1 MRAFMTFILG
11 LVLLAVLGGIGVG
24 VYNAGVSAGLAQAGA
39 VGAGAAA
46 PYVHA
51 WGVPFFGFGL
61 GFGFLSLLFPLLFL
75 FLIFGLIRA
84 AMGGG
89 RRGWGHHGWDGG
101 QGPDGWRSERERY
114 MADLHRRFHEAEG
127 ASPSGSGTFG
137 SSSGVSAGASGGSSA
152 RPSDTH

>member
-11 LVLLAVLGGIGVG
+11 LVVLVIVGGIGVG

-46 PYVHA
+46 PYVHG
-51 WGVPFFGFGL
+51 WGVPFLGFGFGFGL
-61 GFGFLSLLFPLLFL
+61 LGFLFPLLFL

-84 AMGGG
+84 AVGGG
-89 RRGWGHHGWDGG
+89 RRSWGHHGWDGG
-101 QGPDGWRSERERY
+101 HGPDGWRSERERA

-127 ASPSGSGTFG
+127 TNPGGPTTSSGSG
-137 SSSGVSAGASGGSSA
+137 SGPSGGA
-152 RPSDTH
+152 

>member
-1 MRAFMTFILG
+1 MRTFISIVLG
-11 LVLLAVLGGIGVG
+11 LVLLAILGGIGVG

-46 PYVHA
+46 PYVYG
-51 WGVPFFGFGL
+51 WGIHPFFGL
-61 GFGFLSLLFPLLFL
+61 GFGLLGLLFPILFL

-84 AMGGG
+84 AIGGG

-101 QGPDGWRSERERY
+101 RGPEGWRTERERY

-127 ASPSGSGTFG
+127 ANPGGSTAGG
-137 SSSGVSAGASGGSSA
+137 PGAGASGA
-152 RPSDTH
+152 